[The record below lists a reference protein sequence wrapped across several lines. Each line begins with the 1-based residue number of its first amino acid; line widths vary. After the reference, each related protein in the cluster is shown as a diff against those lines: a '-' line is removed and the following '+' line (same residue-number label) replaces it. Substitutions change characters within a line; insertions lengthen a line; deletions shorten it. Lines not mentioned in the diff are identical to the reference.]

1 MSGKADSQKQ
11 VACLHELSL
20 VFAKLKDTDFDDRK
34 CNKELDQLRVAHVA
48 AMNKAREDQLKNTG
62 QLHTTGRQ
70 LNSRQLNKYLKSFPQ
85 MK

>member
-11 VACLHELSL
+11 VACLYELSL
-20 VFAKLKDTDFDDRK
+20 VFAKLKDTDFDDKK
-34 CNKELDQLRVAHVA
+34 CTKELEQLRLAHVA

-62 QLHTTGRQ
+62 QLMTTGNK
-70 LNSRQLNKYLKSFPQ
+70 LNSRQLNKYLKKFPQ